1 MNPVSPVSPVSP
13 VFGRNGRNGRNGRRL
28 VPLWYGYHRGTI
40 GICNRDGIFIY
51 PLESLL
57 QIPIKIATFFARG
70 CTGAANT

>member
-13 VFGRNGRNGRNGRRL
+13 KNGRNGRNGRRL
-28 VPLWYGYHRGTI
+28 VRTI